1 MQNNEFNYFKEE
13 NEFKENKTIDIL
25 SVNKKDNEI
34 SSPQSDVYKSN
45 EFGSSS
51 KKQVSSKDNKSF
63 IKKILQKVTESTSSF
78 VGGVATT
85 ATVVVTSVLLFTN
98 LVLNEPI
105 IEMNSLIEGY
115 NYVEY
120 NISLT
125 DPSENTEYYVLIDNN
140 FESFKFD
147 LDVGENINR
156 VSDLNNN
163 TLYYLT
169 VIGINEENQTQ
180 TEHFKTKFFTK
191 EVEESFKVTWKLDE
205 NVLKEEEILSGQIP
219 SYTGSIP
226 TKADTIDYVYKFIG
240 WDKELAPVTSDIVYT
255 AVFEEIKKEY
265 QSSINLID
273 ESSVVIYWNNENYN
287 QLVFDMGFDN
297 SQNLTQGY
305 RIILTDDFG
314 NEYKYQGSDTIATL
328 NVPKDV
334 NRLIISYELIEDF
347 NGIEKVH
354 DKVIMEKPL
363 ILNNPTIDF
372 DSLVLTGVDEYEL
385 AFMINSLYEELEQYN
400 LMTLNIT
407 YSDNSSEVIKV
418 DDLIINEFNVL
429 TLKVPS
435 FATTVKIE
443 YTLELLG
450 NNGLNPKVVT
460 GIKTYELTNEYYLN
474 KKMVSNQYSPIII
487 FDFIYHFTDELTTV
501 AVKDTSTNEF
511 TVLDLGTTQV
521 SVYPNGT
528 TTIAEYEYYLSTIDG
543 EMLESGQTVSID
555 YAEVKGVYD
564 FNYINPGDA
573 VVTFN
578 DNGTVNIYL
587 NTFFETED
595 PSIYY
600 SIVYNNFD
608 TFESTEVYY
617 YSSGAS
623 FENVPCNNYG
633 IVYYVYKEVNDV
645 LHILEEIYV
654 SGGVEFTYNLTID
667 GTITTNDNINYQI
680 NFEIPDYNY
689 LFAENSI
696 KLTIDDVDYIVDS
709 SHLTYDVDNSCYIFT
724 YMIDFKPT
732 TVSASFQGVPRIYDY
747 DNISDNITM
756 KGNKYTTITINFL

>member
-25 SVNKKDNEI
+25 SVNKKDHEI

-85 ATVVVTSVLLFTN
+85 ATVVLTSVLLFTN

-156 VSDLNNN
+156 VSDLNSD

-191 EVEESFKVTWKLDE
+191 EVEESFKVTWKLGE

-226 TKADTIDYVYKFIG
+226 TKADTIDYVYKFVG

-273 ESSVVIYWNNENYN
+273 ESSVVIYWDNDDYN

-305 RIILTDDFG
+305 RIILTDDFD

-334 NRLIISYELIEDF
+334 NRLIITYELIEDF

-429 TLKVPS
+429 RLKVPS

-474 KKMVSNQYSPIII
+474 KKMVSNQYSPTII

-501 AVKDTSTNEF
+501 AVKDTVANDF

-587 NTFFETED
+587 NTFFKTED

-608 TFESTEVYY
+608 TFELTEVYY
-617 YSSGAS
+617 YSSGAA
-623 FENVPCNNYG
+623 FENVPYNNYG

-667 GTITTNDNINYQI
+667 GTITTNDNLNYQI

-709 SHLTYDVDNSCYIFT
+709 SHLTHDVDNSCYIFS

-732 TVSASFQGVPRIYDY
+732 SVSASFQGVPRIYDY